1 MGTRISLRRPDGK
14 EADGYLAKPARANAP
29 GVVVIQEW
37 WGLQE
42 QIKGVCDRLAL
53 AGYEAL
59 APDLYAGTVVA
70 YHDTAAAEREM
81 NSLNF
86 LDVTDQVVR
95 GAALL
100 LKGSSARVGLMGFC
114 LGGAVTIIGATKIPE
129 LTAGVVFYGIPP
141 EAAAKPA
148 DVRIPLQAHFASKDD
163 WCTPAAVDAF
173 EKAMK
178 AANKPLD
185 IHRYDAEHGFAN
197 EQRMSVHD
205 RQCAEQAWGRATEY
219 FRKHLG

>member
-114 LGGAVTIIGATKIPE
+114 LGGAVTILGACRVPE
-129 LTAGVVFYGIPP
+129 LSAAVCFYGLPP
-141 EAAAKPA
+141 AQVAKPA
-148 DVRIPLQAHFASKDD
+148 DLKVPLQAHFADRDD
-163 WCTPAAVDAF
+163 WCTPQAVAAF
-173 EKAMK
+173 EADVKEAGK
-178 AANKPLD
+178 D
-185 IHRYDAEHGFAN
+185 VEVFRYDADHGFIN
-197 EQRMSVHD
+197 EQRAVHD
-205 RQCAEQAWGRATEY
+205 RAAAELAWERTLKFWA
-219 FRKHLG
+219 RHL

>member
-14 EADGYLAKPARANAP
+14 QAEGYLAKAARANAP

-86 LDVTDQVVR
+86 LDVADQVIVLSS
-95 GAALL
+95 GAAVFR
-100 LKGSSARVGLMGFC
+100 GS
-114 LGGAVTIIGATKIPE
+114 
-129 LTAGVVFYGIPP
+129 
-141 EAAAKPA
+141 AAQAK
-148 DVRIPLQAHFASKDD
+148 
-163 WCTPAAVDAF
+163 
-173 EKAMK
+173 
-178 AANKPLD
+178 
-185 IHRYDAEHGFAN
+185 AEHSLFATFLGMP
-197 EQRMSVHD
+197 E
-205 RQCAEQAWGRATEY
+205 EIAT
-219 FRKHLG
+219 

>member
-1 MGTRISLRRPDGK
+1 MGTRVSLRRPDGK
-14 EADGYLAKPARANAP
+14 EAEGYLAKAARANAP

-100 LKGSSARVGLMGFC
+100 LKASAARVGLIGFC
-114 LGGAVTIIGATKIPE
+114 LGGAVTVLGACRVAE
-129 LTAGVVFYGIPP
+129 LSAAVCFYGLPP
-141 EAAAKPA
+141 AQIAKPA
-148 DVRIPLQAHFASKDD
+148 DLKVPLQAHFADRDD
-163 WCTPAAVDAF
+163 WCTPQAVAAF
-173 EKAMK
+173 EADVKEAGK
-178 AANKPLD
+178 D
-185 IHRYDAEHGFAN
+185 VEVFRYDADHGFIN
-197 EQRMSVHD
+197 EQRAVHD
-205 RQCAEQAWGRATEY
+205 RAAAELAWERTLKFWET
-219 FRKHLG
+219 HL

>member
-95 GAALL
+95 GAVLL
-100 LKGSSARVGLMGFC
+100 LKGSAARVGLMGFC
-114 LGGAVTIIGATKIPE
+114 LGGAVTILGACRIPE
-129 LTAGVVFYGIPP
+129 LSAAVCFYGLPP
-141 EAAAKPA
+141 VQVAKPA
-148 DVRIPLQAHFASKDD
+148 DLKVPLQAHFADRDD
-163 WCTPAAVDAF
+163 WCTPKAVAGF
-173 EKAMK
+173 EAGVKEAGK
-178 AANKPLD
+178 D
-185 IHRYDAEHGFAN
+185 VEVFRYDADHGFIN
-197 EQRMSVHD
+197 EQRAVHD
-205 RQCAEQAWGRATEY
+205 RAAAELAWERTLKFWET
-219 FRKHLG
+219 HL

>member
-114 LGGAVTIIGATKIPE
+114 LGGAVTILGACRVPE
-129 LTAGVVFYGIPP
+129 LSAAVCFYGLPP
-141 EAAAKPA
+141 AQVAKPG
-148 DVRIPLQAHFASKDD
+148 DLKVPLQAHFADRDD
-163 WCTPAAVDAF
+163 WCTPQAVAAF
-173 EKAMK
+173 EAGVKEAGK
-178 AANKPLD
+178 D
-185 IHRYDAEHGFAN
+185 VEVFRYDADHGFIN
-197 EQRMSVHD
+197 EQRAVHD
-205 RQCAEQAWGRATEY
+205 RAAAELAWERTLKFWA
-219 FRKHLG
+219 RHL

>member
-1 MGTRISLRRPDGK
+1 MGTRVSLRRPDGK
-14 EADGYLAKPARANAP
+14 EAEGYLAKAARANAP
-29 GVVVIQEW
+29 GIVVIQEW

-95 GAALL
+95 GAVRL
-100 LKGSSARVGLMGFC
+100 LKGSAARVGLMGFC
-114 LGGAVTIIGATKIPE
+114 LGGAVTILGACRVPE
-129 LTAGVVFYGIPP
+129 LSAAVCFYGLPP
-141 EAAAKPA
+141 AQIAKPA
-148 DVRIPLQAHFASKDD
+148 DLKVPVQGHFADRDD
-163 WCTPAAVDAF
+163 WCTPKAVDAF
-173 EKAMK
+173 EAGVKEAGK
-178 AANKPLD
+178 D
-185 IHRYDAEHGFAN
+185 VEVFRYDADHGFIN
-197 EQRMSVHD
+197 EQRAVHD
-205 RQCAEQAWGRATEY
+205 RAAAELAWERTLNFWAT
-219 FRKHLG
+219 HL

>member
-114 LGGAVTIIGATKIPE
+114 LGGAVSILGACRVPE
-129 LTAGVVFYGIPP
+129 LSAAVCFYGLPP
-141 EAAAKPA
+141 AQVAKPG
-148 DVRIPLQAHFASKDD
+148 DLKVPLQAHFADRDD
-163 WCTPAAVDAF
+163 WCTPQAVAAF
-173 EKAMK
+173 EAGVKEAGK
-178 AANKPLD
+178 D
-185 IHRYDAEHGFAN
+185 VEVFRYDADHGFIN
-197 EQRMSVHD
+197 EQRAVHD
-205 RQCAEQAWGRATEY
+205 RAAAELAWERTLKFWA
-219 FRKHLG
+219 RHL

>member
-14 EADGYLAKPARANAP
+14 EADGYLAKAARANAP

-37 WGLQE
+37 WGLQD

-114 LGGAVTIIGATKIPE
+114 LGGAVTILGACRVPE
-129 LTAGVVFYGIPP
+129 LSAAVCFYGLPP
-141 EAAAKPA
+141 AQVAKPA
-148 DVRIPLQAHFASKDD
+148 DLKVPLQAHFADRDD
-163 WCTPAAVDAF
+163 WCTPQAVAAF
-173 EKAMK
+173 EAGVKEAGK
-178 AANKPLD
+178 D
-185 IHRYDAEHGFAN
+185 VEVFRYDADHGFIN
-197 EQRMSVHD
+197 EQRAVHD
-205 RQCAEQAWGRATEY
+205 RAAAELAWERTLKFWA
-219 FRKHLG
+219 RHL